1 MKFYASHNP
10 WEPVPM
16 IEVVGVAIYRNQY
29 KYVQVLYMTSE
40 RRGIFEWDETQ
51 KLFIQLVDENNFTDR
66 TCDYR
71 NIKKIIRGNIKL
83 RIMQKFGL
91 SKSDKIYFRISWQ
104 IEHGVTC
111 QTNQIRSYYDNANK
125 PTYTIPAW

>member
-1 MKFYASHNP
+1 MKSYASYNSR
-10 WEPVPM
+10 ESVPM
-16 IEVVGVAIYRNQY
+16 IEIVGAAIYRNQY
-29 KYVQVLYMTSE
+29 KYVQALYMTSE

-51 KLFIQLVDENNFTDR
+51 KLFIQLVDEDNFTDR

-71 NIKKIIRGNIKL
+71 KIKKIIRGNIKL

-111 QTNQIRSYYDNANK
+111 QTNPIRSYYDNANK
-125 PTYTIPAW
+125 PTYTISAR